1 MGLVPKYLTDEE
13 LRALFG
19 AIKSPRDRAIFAV
32 GYWRGLRASEVGLLQ
47 VSDVQFRAGRIQ
59 VRRLKGSRGGEYLL
73 SDEELRALRAWLRV
87 RGYDPGPLFP
97 SRRRRGISRYQVHRL
112 MQRYGTAAGLPAE
125 KRHFHVLKH
134 TIGTWLMGQPDAE
147 LRRVQDWLGHVNV
160 QNTVIYAAIRNPQRE
175 EFARR
180 IYGRR

>member
-1 MGLVPKYLTDEE
+1 MGAVPKYLTDQE
-13 LRALFG
+13 LRGLFS
-19 AIKSPRDRAIFAV
+19 AINSVRDRAIFAV
-32 GYWRGLRASEVGLLQ
+32 AYWRGLRASEVGLLQ
-47 VSDVQFRAGRIQ
+47 VSDVQLRAGRIN
-59 VRRLKGSRGGEYLL
+59 VHRLKGSRGGEYLL
-73 SDEELRALRAWLRV
+73 SDEEMRALRAWLRV

-97 SRRRRGISRYQVHRL
+97 SRRRRGISRYQLHRL
-112 MQRYGTAAGLPAE
+112 MQRYGAAAGLAPE
-125 KRHFHVLKH
+125 KLHFHVLKH

-160 QNTVIYAAIRNPQRE
+160 QNTVVYAQIRNPQRE